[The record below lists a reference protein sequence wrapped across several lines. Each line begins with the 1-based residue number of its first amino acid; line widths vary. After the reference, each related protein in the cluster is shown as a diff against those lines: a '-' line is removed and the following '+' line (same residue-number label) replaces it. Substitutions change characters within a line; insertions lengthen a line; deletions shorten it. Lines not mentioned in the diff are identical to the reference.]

1 MKIRSKIILSFLS
14 LLMVPMIV
22 VMLFILIVFNNIFQI
37 PYFDKIV
44 SADEAIST
52 LSEKVSANY
61 NRVDNFHYMEA
72 LLKPSY
78 DNYFKRVLIIDESN
92 IIRFDSQ
99 NELIGVK
106 YDKLAFFDQGR
117 TTNISPV
124 KSNSVSVLDAQIYS
138 AEGKILGTMVFI
150 PVITLKD
157 AMNFYNILP
166 IIIIF
171 VFVLTIISM
180 MVLLSKI
187 LSDGILKPL
196 KELNYAA
203 EIISSGDLDYE
214 MKYKKDD
221 EIGKFCSEF
230 DVMRLRLKTSLEK
243 QARYEQSRKELIAS
257 ITHDLKTPLT
267 SVKGYVEVLQDGII
281 TDPDTVNNYLNIIAK
296 KTDQLNHLIDDL
308 FTFSKMELGE
318 FQIMP
323 ETVQAEWYFT
333 DLFKQRQFEFKE
345 SDIEYIF
352 EQPIP
357 SCLLDIDEHRIQ
369 QVFENLI
376 SNAKKFTRTQIK
388 VYSRIYRDFFE
399 FYVEDD
405 GIGIAHS
412 DLPLIFDHFYKVD
425 KSRTYSSKGT
435 GLGLAICKQIVEA
448 HGGTISVR
456 SETNKGTIF
465 KIKLPI
471 HAEGQPHVQ
480 QTIKVGPL

>member
-1 MKIRSKIILSFLS
+1 
-14 LLMVPMIV
+14 MVPIIV
-22 VMLFILIVFNNIFQI
+22 VMLFILVVFNNIFNI

-44 SADEAIST
+44 SADEAVTTLTEKAST
-52 LSEKVSANY
+52 NY
-61 NRVDNFHYMEA
+61 ARIDNFHYMEA

-78 DNYFKRVLIIDESN
+78 DTFFKRVLIVDTGN
-92 IIRFDSQ
+92 IIRFDSA
-99 NELIGVK
+99 NELVGVK
-106 YDKLAFFDQGR
+106 YNKVSFFENS
-117 TTNISPV
+117 TTATNTSPM
-124 KSNSVSVLDAQIYS
+124 KTSSVSIMDSQLYS
-138 AEGKILGTMVFI
+138 PEGKILGTMIFI

-166 IIIIF
+166 IIILV

-180 MVLLSKI
+180 MAILSKI

-230 DVMRLRLKTSLEK
+230 DIMRQRLKVSLEK
-243 QARYEQSRKELIAS
+243 QVRYEQSRKELIAS

-281 TDPDTVNNYLNIIAK
+281 TDPETIQSYLNIIAK
-296 KTDQLNHLIDDL
+296 KTEQLNHLIDDL

-318 FQIMP
+318 FQIDP
-323 ETVQAEWYFT
+323 ETIQTNWFFT
-333 DLFKQRQFEFKE
+333 DLFTQRRLEFK
-345 SDIEYIF
+345 DIELNYTF
-352 EQPIP
+352 EEPIAA
-357 SCLLDIDEHRIQ
+357 CKLDIDEHRIQ

-376 SNAKKFTRTQIK
+376 SNAKKFTRTEIK
-388 VYSRIYRDFFE
+388 VYTRIYRDFFE

-405 GIGIAHS
+405 GVGIPQNE
-412 DLPLIFDHFYKVD
+412 LPMIFDHFYKVD

-435 GLGLAICKQIVEA
+435 GLGLAICKQIIEA

-456 SETNKGTIF
+456 SEVDKGTTF
-465 KIKLPI
+465 KVKLPI
-471 HAEGQPHVQ
+471 KPETPAE
-480 QTIKVGPL
+480 